1 MFDFSH
7 PVLPENNLVVGAEWN
22 KMSQWLRLSM
32 FCALTAMKYNEL
44 IFLTV
49 FGSSIKATV
58 SRSQIFLCLLF
69 RDHLRQMRWGKLSQQ
84 SSLHCT
90 AAHFHCTTYSF
101 SRILDITS

>member
-44 IFLTV
+44 IFFNCFWQLHQ
-49 FGSSIKATV
+49 SNCIQV
-58 SRSQIFLCLLF
+58 SNIFMF
-69 RDHLRQMRWGKLSQQ
+69 V
-84 SSLHCT
+84 
-90 AAHFHCTTYSF
+90 
-101 SRILDITS
+101 I